1 MDLLGVQAD
10 LAKAQGA
17 LALMADR
24 IAALETQTAKD
35 VNAIA
40 DKVIAAV
47 LPEVQGARASVDQ
60 LAVVVSA
67 SVQETLVLV
76 RRIDGAG
83 FTFKLGPEV
92 A

>member
-10 LAKAQGA
+10 LAKAQTSLVA
-17 LALMADR
+17 MADR
-24 IAALETQTAKD
+24 VQALETQAARD

-60 LAVVVSA
+60 LTLVASA

-76 RRIDGAG
+76 RRIDGAA
-83 FTFKLGPEV
+83 FTFRLGPGV